1 MSTPGA
7 QSGSAELTRLQRWF
21 QSVITNAEGVDA
33 GACAAEAQQLIQL
46 APSELELVVTRSRA
60 LTAAERLAIY
70 ANAYH
75 SRLLECL
82 GEVFPMLK
90 RSLGDEAFDAMAF
103 GYLQV
108 YPSKSYTLNEL
119 GRHFP
124 RYLEQTRPTSDTAE
138 DETAVPTTSREAGKL
153 TEDWPDLLIDLARL
167 EWAIYEVF
175 DGPGVEGAALLDPD
189 QILGIS
195 PEQWP
200 LAKLTPVVCLQLLET
215 RFPVNDYY
223 TALRRAK
230 PDDPVPIPAAG
241 ESFVALTRRDYV
253 VRRYPLSRPEFAL
266 LKALKEGHSV
276 GDALE
281 SIVPLVES
289 DLDQLAA
296 KLQTWFRNWT
306 AEGFFQTVSTKME

>member
-7 QSGSAELTRLQRWF
+7 QSGSTELTRLQRWF
-21 QSVITNAEGVDA
+21 QSVITHSEGVDA

-82 GEVFPMLK
+82 GEVYPMLK

-124 RYLEQTRPTSDTAE
+124 RYLQQTRPTSGTSE
-138 DETAVPTTSREAGKL
+138 EETAVPTTSGDACKL
-153 TEDWPDLLIDLARL
+153 TEDWPNLLIDLARL

-195 PEQWP
+195 PERWP

-230 PDDPVPIPAAG
+230 LDDPVPIPAAG

-266 LKALKEGHSV
+266 LKALKEGSSV

-289 DLDQLAA
+289 DVDKLAA
-296 KLQTWFRNWT
+296 NLQTWFRNWT